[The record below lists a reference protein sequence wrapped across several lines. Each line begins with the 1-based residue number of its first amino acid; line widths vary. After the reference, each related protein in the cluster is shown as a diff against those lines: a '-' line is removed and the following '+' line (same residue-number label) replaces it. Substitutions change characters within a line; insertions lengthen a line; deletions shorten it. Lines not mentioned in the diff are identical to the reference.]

1 MQNTEFLGAGD
12 PGALEALFEGAT
24 RGGARRA
31 LAEAYRR
38 WGWMAADLDPLG
50 LLTRQRAQELDATL
64 YGLLPDDETAL
75 RQAYCGTIGWEI
87 GHVQDPE
94 RRDWL
99 ARQAETPWAPDNR
112 QSALD
117 LIAQGELFEAMCDRR
132 MPGSKTFGLSG
143 AEGYLVLVA
152 EVLRAADKSGLKRV
166 VTGGMHR
173 GRLTQMAL
181 LYGKPL
187 ARVVAEAQDAPEF
200 PEDFG
205 ASSDSPYHLGWT
217 GTSPFGPE
225 IWISPHP
232 SHLSVVAPVGM
243 GRARAEQEQGVDVL
257 PLSLH
262 TDAAFAGQGVNAEVL
277 QLSALA
283 AFKVGGTVHL
293 ILNNQIGFTT
303 DAAEAR
309 TARTC
314 ADMAKLIEAPILHV
328 NGEDP
333 DALMRAAQVAVA
345 YRQAFGGDIVID
357 CIAYR
362 RKGHN
367 EIDQPRFTQP
377 DMYTAIDRMSPLSER
392 YGASAGL
399 TPRIDDFRTALDAA
413 FEAAKTWRP
422 NAPPRPRGISDGII
436 DDMLAPAGTG
446 VAETTLRRIGE
457 RLTELP
463 KGFVAHPK
471 VIQFLDARR
480 SAIESGSGIDWATAE
495 ALAIGSLAEDG
506 VSVRLGGQDSTRG
519 AFTQRHM
526 TLHCGESSARHG
538 IFDGFEPRPQIH
550 DTPLTENAVLGFEYG
565 YTLGRRDGLTIWE
578 AQFGDFL
585 NVCQA
590 MFDQFIICGEDRWL
604 FESNLVMLLPHGLDG
619 GGPDHATAHP
629 ERLLAA
635 CARGNIQVVNLSTPA
650 NFFHALRHQVKAAWR
665 KPLVVLAPK
674 ALLRHPGAKSKLS
687 DLSGTFQP
695 VITRP
700 GSPERVVMSTGKLA
714 VLLEQANPDATLI
727 RLEQLYPLPEQAL
740 RDALA
745 PYPDAELIWAQE
757 EPENMGYFQWLDRKL
772 EAITGRPWRL
782 VTRPASPA
790 AASGPKKWD
799 DRALKAVIEG
809 AVIEGVVK
817 G

>member
-1 MQNTEFLGAGD
+1 MRNTEFLGAGD

-38 WGWMAADLDPLG
+38 WGWMAAQLDPLG
-50 LLTRQRAQELDATL
+50 LSAPSRVPDLDPAM
-64 YGLLPDDETAL
+64 YGLLPGEEAAL
-75 RQAYCGTIGWEI
+75 EQAYCGTIGWEI
-87 GHVQDPE
+87 GHIQDTA

-99 ARQAETPWAPDNR
+99 ALQAESAWEPADR

-117 LIAQGELFEAMCDRR
+117 VIAQGELFEAMCDRR
-132 MPGSKTFGLSG
+132 MPGAKTFGLSG
-143 AEGYLVLVA
+143 SEGYLVLVA
-152 EVLRAADKSGLKRV
+152 EVLRAADRSGIRRV
-166 VTGGMHR
+166 VAGGMHR

-187 ARVVAEAQDAPEF
+187 ARVVAEAQEVPEF
-200 PEDFG
+200 PEEFG

-225 IWISPHP
+225 IWVSPHP
-232 SHLSVVAPVGM
+232 SHLSVVAPVAM
-243 GRARAEQEQGVDVL
+243 GRARAEQDQGGNIL
-257 PLSLH
+257 PLALH

-277 QLSALA
+277 QLSELD
-283 AFKVGGTVHL
+283 AFKVGGTLHL

-303 DAAEAR
+303 NAAEAR

-345 YRQAFGGDIVID
+345 YRQTFGGDIVID

-392 YGASAGL
+392 YGEAAGL
-399 TPRIDDFRTALDAA
+399 SPRIDDFRSALDTA

-422 NAPPRPRGISDGII
+422 NAPTRPQGISTGII
-436 DDMLAPAGTG
+436 DDMLAPVETG
-446 VAETTLRRIGE
+446 VAVDRLRSIGI

-463 KGFVAHPK
+463 AGIVPHPK
-471 VIQFLDARR
+471 VDQFLDARR
-480 SAIESGSGIDWATAE
+480 SAIESGGGIDWATAE
-495 ALAIGSLAEDG
+495 ALAIGTLADQG
-506 VSVRLGGQDSTRG
+506 VSVRLGGQDSSRG
-519 AFTQRHM
+519 AFTQRHL
-526 TLHCGESSARHG
+526 TLHCGESFARHG
-538 IFDGFEPRPQIH
+538 IFDGFETRPQVH

-565 YTLGRRDGLTIWE
+565 YTLGRRDALTIWE

-585 NVCQA
+585 NVCQS
-590 MFDQFIICGEDRWL
+590 MFDQFIMCGEDRWL

-635 CARGNIQVVNLSTPA
+635 CAKGNIQVVNLSTPA
-650 NFFHALRHQVKAAWR
+650 NLFHALRRQVLAQWR

-687 DLSGTFQP
+687 DLSGSFQP
-695 VITRP
+695 VIATHRKAK
-700 GSPERVVMSTGKLA
+700 RVILSTGKLA
-714 VLLEQANPDATLI
+714 VLLEQAEPDAALI

-745 PYPDAELIWAQE
+745 PYPEAELVWAQE

-790 AASGPKKWD
+790 ASSGPKKWD
-799 DRALKAVIEG
+799 DRALKAVISEAIG
-809 AVIEGVVK
+809 A
-817 G
+817 

>member
-1 MQNTEFLGAGD
+1 MRNTDFLGAGD
-12 PGALEALFEGAT
+12 PGALESLFEGAT

-38 WGWMAADLDPLG
+38 WGWMAASLDPLEISVPS
-50 LLTRQRAQELDATL
+50 RVPELDPTL
-64 YGLLPDDETAL
+64 YGLMPGDEADL
-75 RQAYCGTIGWEI
+75 ELAYCSTIGWEI
-87 GHVQDPE
+87 GHIQDTV

-99 ARQAETPWAPDNR
+99 ALQAESPREPRGR
-112 QSALD
+112 QDALD
-117 LIAQGELFEAMCDRR
+117 VIAKGELFEAMCDRR
-132 MPGSKTFGLSG
+132 MPGAKTFGLSG

-152 EVLRAADKSGLKRV
+152 EVLREADRSGIGRV
-166 VTGGMHR
+166 VAGGMHR

-187 ARVVAEAQDAPEF
+187 ARVVAEAQEAPEF
-200 PEDFG
+200 PEEFG
-205 ASSDSPYHLGWT
+205 ASSDSPYHLGWN

-225 IWISPHP
+225 FWMSPHP
-232 SHLSVVAPVGM
+232 SHLSVVAPVAM
-243 GRARAEQEQGVDVL
+243 GRARAEREQGDQVL
-257 PLSLH
+257 PLALH

-277 QLSALA
+277 QLSELD
-283 AFKVGGTVHL
+283 AFKVGGTLHL

-303 DAAEAR
+303 NAAEAR

-333 DALMRAAQVAVA
+333 DALILAAQVAVA
-345 YRQAFGGDIVID
+345 YRQAFGGDIVVD

-377 DMYTAIDRMSPLSER
+377 DMYTAIDHKSPLSQR
-392 YGASAGL
+392 YGAATGL
-399 TPRIDDFRTALDAA
+399 SPRIDGFRAELDIA
-413 FEAAKTWRP
+413 FEAAKAWRP
-422 NAPPRPRGISDGII
+422 NAPARPHGISAGIT
-436 DDMLAPAGTG
+436 DDLLAPIATG
-446 VAETTLRRIGE
+446 VAADRLQAIGT
-457 RLTELP
+457 RLTDLP
-463 KGFVAHPK
+463 KGIFPHPK
-471 VIQFLDARR
+471 VLQFLEARK
-480 SAIESGSGIDWATAE
+480 SAIASGEGIDWATAE
-495 ALAIGSLAEDG
+495 ALAIGTLADEG
-506 VSVRLGGQDSTRG
+506 VPIRLGGQDSSRG
-519 AFTQRHM
+519 AFTQRHL
-526 TLHCGESSARHG
+526 TLHCGESFTRHG
-538 IFDGFEPRPQIH
+538 IFDDFETRPQIH

-565 YTLGRRDGLTIWE
+565 YTLARPDGLTIWE

-585 NVCQA
+585 NVCQP

-635 CARGNIQVVNLSTPA
+635 CAKGNIQVVNLSTPA
-650 NFFHALRHQVKAAWR
+650 NLFHALRRQVLAKWR

-674 ALLRHPGAKSKLS
+674 ALLRHPAAKSKLS
-687 DLSGTFQP
+687 ALSGSFQP
-695 VITRP
+695 VIATHRRAK
-700 GSPERVVMSTGKLA
+700 RVIMSTGKLA
-714 VLLEQANPDATLI
+714 VLLEQADPDAALI

-745 PYPDAELIWAQE
+745 PYPEAELVWAQE

-790 AASGPKKWD
+790 ASSGPKKWD
-799 DRALKAVIEG
+799 DRALKAVISDAVG
-809 AVIEGVVK
+809 A
-817 G
+817 

>member
-1 MQNTEFLGAGD
+1 MRNTEFLGAGD

-38 WGWMAADLDPLG
+38 WGWMAAELDPLR
-50 LLTRQRAQELDATL
+50 LSAPQRVPDLDATL
-64 YGLLPDDETAL
+64 YGLMPGDEAAL
-75 RQAYCGTIGWEI
+75 ERAYCGTIGWEI
-87 GHVQDPE
+87 GHIQNPV

-99 ARQAETPWAPDNR
+99 AGRAEAEQTAPDR
-112 QSALD
+112 QGALD
-117 LIAQGELFEAMCDRR
+117 LIAKAELFEAMCDRR
-132 MPGSKTFGLSG
+132 MPGAKTFGLSG

-152 EVLRAADKSGLKRV
+152 EVLRAANTSGIERV

-187 ARVVAEAQDAPEF
+187 ARVVAEAQEAPEF
-200 PEDFG
+200 PEEFG

-217 GTSPFGPE
+217 GTSQFGPE

-232 SHLSVVAPVGM
+232 SHLSVVAPVAM
-243 GRARAEQEQGVDVL
+243 GRARAEQDQGDAVL
-257 PLSLH
+257 SLALH

-277 QLSALA
+277 QLSELN

-333 DALMRAAQVAVA
+333 DALIRAAHVAVG
-345 YRQAFGGDIVID
+345 YREAFGADIVID

-377 DMYTAIDRMSPLSER
+377 DMYSAIDRMSPLSER
-392 YGASAGL
+392 YGAKAGL
-399 TPRIDDFRTALDAA
+399 TPGIDDFRGDLDAA

-422 NAPPRPRGISDGII
+422 NAPARPHGISPGIL
-436 DDMLAPAGTG
+436 DDMLVPVATG
-446 VAETTLRRIGE
+446 VPADKLRAVGRK
-457 RLTELP
+457 LTKLP
-463 KGFVAHPK
+463 DGFAAHPK
-471 VIQFLDARR
+471 VAQFLDARR
-480 SAIESGSGIDWATAE
+480 TAIESGDGIDWATAE
-495 ALAIGSLAEDG
+495 ALAIASLADDG
-506 VSVRLGGQDSTRG
+506 TTVRLGGQDSARG

-526 TLHCGESSARHG
+526 TLHCGESAARHG

-565 YTLGRRDGLTIWE
+565 YTLGHRDGLTIWE

-650 NFFHALRHQVKAAWR
+650 NFFHALRRQVLAKWR

-674 ALLRHPGAKSKLS
+674 ALLRHPGAKSALS

-695 VITRP
+695 VITRA
-700 GSPERVVMSTGKLA
+700 GSPERVVMSTGKLS

-727 RLEQLYPLPEQAL
+727 RLEQVYPLPEQAL

-772 EAITGRPWRL
+772 EAITGRNWRL

-799 DRALKAVIEG
+799 DRALKAVIEE
-809 AVIEGVVK
+809 AVGE
-817 G
+817 